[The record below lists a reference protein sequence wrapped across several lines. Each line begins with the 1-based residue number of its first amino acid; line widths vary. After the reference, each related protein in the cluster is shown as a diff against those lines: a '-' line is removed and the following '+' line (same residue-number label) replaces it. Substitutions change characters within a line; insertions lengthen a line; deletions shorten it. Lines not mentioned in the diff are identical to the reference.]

1 MEEGRFWRDV
11 GLSTLVGGNDADYVM
26 VSVIGYI
33 AISALAVGTPAIA
46 DCTDTVVLTAVSAA
60 GNADPLIGAAR
71 GTAAEENSFAVA
83 VVLL

>member
-11 GLSTLVGGNDADYVM
+11 GLSTLVGSNDVDYVM
-26 VSVIGYI
+26 SSVIGCI
-33 AISALAVGTPAIA
+33 AIPALAAETPAVA
-46 DCTDTVVLTAVSAA
+46 DCTDTVVPTAVSVA

-71 GTAAEENSFAVA
+71 GTAAEENSPA

>member
-33 AISALAVGTPAIA
+33 AISALAVGTP